1 MAPPCETKPITR
13 SGAPRRRLDCGLWIG
28 TADRTSTCSG
38 TPPAAWRPG
47 PAQAGCTNNPIGRS
61 QGCKTNP
68 IPGGR
73 RGTRPPG
80 ARDAGQSCKTNPIP
94 PERPGRDAGGPE
106 ARPGTNGA
114 KRTQLPGAGHRG
126 GVGESAGGWNTH
138 YSSILSFHHSIPMPI
153 VRNEPNSR
161 RRRVGRGLENEGRTC
176 ETKPIQPR
184 LHLPPEWNGAKQTQ
198 FGPAGR
204 QAEVSAKGK
213 HAKQSQSD
221 GPHDRKAS
229 AAKAAC
235 AGAARDKRAK
245 QSQFRR
251 GGRTDKY
258 LMEKEL
264 WRI

>member
-106 ARPGTNGA
+106 ARPGLMAQNEPNCPE
-114 KRTQLPGAGHRG
+114 RGHRG

-138 YSSILSFHHSIPMPI
+138 YSSILSFHHSIPMLI
-153 VRNEPNSR
+153 VPNKPNSR

-176 ETKPIQPR
+176 ETKPIRPP
-184 LHLPPEWNGAKQTQ
+184 LHPPTKSNGVKQTQ
-198 FGPAGR
+198 FGAW
-204 QAEVSAKGK
+204 
-213 HAKQSQSD
+213 
-221 GPHDRKAS
+221 
-229 AAKAAC
+229 
-235 AGAARDKRAK
+235 GAATSGTKRAK
-245 QSQFRR
+245 QTQSGHAGRRR
-251 GGRTDKY
+251 GR
-258 LMEKEL
+258 
-264 WRI
+264 WRVKMCETNPIGTPGKQSVEQPRPNEF